1 LGLFHC
7 FRPGGD
13 WRDQHPL
20 DAASDVR
27 NLLAIRSFTCA
38 TSFHFL
44 ITEEITMKQP
54 ILVAGVMLSLLVPGM
69 AHAQFAKTE
78 DAIKY
83 RAATFVV
90 MGNHFSRIGAV
101 VKGEKPFDKNEV
113 AANAAVVASMAQLP
127 WQAFGPGTEGGKSL
141 PEIWKEMDKFKAGSE
156 KMQKAVAELNTAA
169 KSGNLETIKIAFG
182 EAGKSCKACHDNYRK
197 K

>member
-1 LGLFHC
+1 
-7 FRPGGD
+7 
-13 WRDQHPL
+13 
-20 DAASDVR
+20 
-27 NLLAIRSFTCA
+27 
-38 TSFHFL
+38 
-44 ITEEITMKQP
+44 MKQP
-54 ILVAGVMLSLLVPGM
+54 ILVAGVLLSLLAPGM

-83 RAATFVV
+83 RAATFTV

-127 WQAFGPGTEGGKSL
+127 WQAFGSGTEGGNAL
-141 PEIWKEMDKFKAGSE
+141 PEVWSDNAKFKAAAD
-156 KMQKAVAELNTAA
+156 KMQVAVANLNTAA
-169 KSGNLETIKIAFG
+169 QSGDLESIKKAFG
-182 EAGKSCKACHDNYRK
+182 AAGQTCKACHDDFRK

>member
-1 LGLFHC
+1 
-7 FRPGGD
+7 
-13 WRDQHPL
+13 
-20 DAASDVR
+20 
-27 NLLAIRSFTCA
+27 
-38 TSFHFL
+38 
-44 ITEEITMKQP
+44 MKQP
-54 ILVAGVMLSLLVPGM
+54 ILVAGVLLSLLAPSM
-69 AHAQFAKTE
+69 AQAQFAKTE

-113 AANAAVVASMAQLP
+113 AANAAVVASMSQLP

-169 KSGNLETIKIAFG
+169 KSGDLETIKKAFG

>member
-1 LGLFHC
+1 
-7 FRPGGD
+7 
-13 WRDQHPL
+13 
-20 DAASDVR
+20 
-27 NLLAIRSFTCA
+27 
-38 TSFHFL
+38 
-44 ITEEITMKQP
+44 MKQP
-54 ILVAGVMLSLLVPGM
+54 ILVAGILLSLLAPGM

-83 RAATFVV
+83 RAATFTV

-169 KSGNLETIKIAFG
+169 KSGDLETIKKAFG
-182 EAGKSCKACHDNYRK
+182 EAAKSCKACHDNYRK